1 MKELDTISAKK
12 DKQET
17 VKQQKQVQELQYV
30 DTIYPHENHTL
41 FKIDLK
47 TLKVSKATI
56 KENDT
61 YRLNWKW
68 KKADGVPKQKE
79 VLIETGFAYVSALT
93 PQTAV
98 KKFKENK
105 NGSKKNKNS
114 QYLKL

>member
-1 MKELDTISAKK
+1 MKELGIISAKK
-12 DKQET
+12 DKKET

-30 DTIYPHENHTL
+30 DTIHPHENHIL

-56 KENDT
+56 KENEN
-61 YRLNWKW
+61 YRLNWNW
-68 KKADGVPKQKE
+68 KKSDGIPKHRE
-79 VLIETGFAYVSALT
+79 VIIEPGFAYVSALT

-105 NGSKKNKNS
+105 NGSKRNKNN
-114 QYLKL
+114 QYL

>member
-12 DKQET
+12 EKQET

-47 TLKVSKATI
+47 TFKASKAMM

-61 YRLNWKW
+61 FHLNWNW
-68 KKADGVPKQKE
+68 KKSDGVPKHKE
-79 VLIETGFAYVSALT
+79 VIIEQGFAYISALN
-93 PQTAV
+93 AENAI

-105 NGSKKNKNS
+105 NGSKKNKNR